1 MDQTMILQAG
11 QLPDTELVS
20 RILGGEKKLF
30 EQVIRRYNQR
40 LYRIGASILS
50 TGPEAE
56 DAMQSAYMKAYE
68 HLAAFERRSSFGTW
82 LTRIMINECLARKK
96 KQSHYS
102 SIPADMPENNT
113 TMTTPDGLLVNKELS
128 GILEN
133 AIASLPEKYRLVFI
147 LREVEELSGRE
158 TGEALGIEEP
168 NVKVRLNR
176 AKTMLKQH
184 LDGYIRGHVYSF
196 HLSRCDKMVSDV
208 FSRLHIE

>member
-1 MDQTMILQAG
+1 
-11 QLPDTELVS
+11 
-20 RILGGEKKLF
+20 
-30 EQVIRRYNQR
+30 
-40 LYRIGASILS
+40 
-50 TGPEAE
+50 
-56 DAMQSAYMKAYE
+56 
-68 HLAAFERRSSFGTW
+68 
-82 LTRIMINECLARKK
+82 MINECLARKK

-102 SIPADMPENNT
+102 SIPAELPENNT

-133 AIASLPEKYRLVFI
+133 AIAALPEKYRLVFI

-184 LDGYIRGHVYSF
+184 LDGYIRDHVYSF

-208 FSRLHIE
+208 FSRLHID